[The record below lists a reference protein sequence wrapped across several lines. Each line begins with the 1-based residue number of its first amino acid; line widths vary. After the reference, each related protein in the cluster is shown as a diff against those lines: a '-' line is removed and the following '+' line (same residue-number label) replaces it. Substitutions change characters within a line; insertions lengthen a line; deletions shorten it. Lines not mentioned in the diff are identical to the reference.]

1 MIKSHILF
9 ILHYYLVILFNSFD
23 ILRKNRPFKFNRIVK
38 RAIICDRCDIW
49 RSDMDKK
56 QSIIAKIHGMLVDF
70 ATKYLYTETTE
81 IKDKCFL
88 FVLSLH
94 ILGTL
99 LIIPAMLL
107 VGHYTLGIMYI
118 FMGLSLFIEVFL
130 ISKFKN
136 KIELFEKITCVAC
149 ELIVAPV
156 FFMSGGLSGGGLF
169 FFLTVVVF
177 SFLVLRGSFRICNL
191 VFSTIVMIFTVFLSV
206 KRPDLCT
213 VNGAIVSPEVSAFA
227 NAVSCL
233 ACIFILVAIL
243 SYQLFLHGVQEKQ
256 LEKAKQE
263 AEQANVAKSM
273 FLANMSHEI
282 RTPMGVVIGLSEMIQ
297 HEDNIHAVH
306 DMASNINRTAGML
319 LNVIN
324 DILDF
329 EKISKGKMDIV
340 DTEYFA
346 EEVITDFRTVGAGR
360 AEAKGLKYTVSATKA
375 VPNVLFGDEIRLR
388 QIGTNIINNAIKYT
402 ESGSI
407 DVLVDY
413 DDSREMLIIKVT
425 DTGKGIKAE
434 DLPYIFDSFQRVDV
448 KNNRHIEGT
457 GLGLSITKRLT
468 DAMGGKVSVTSEYG
482 SGSTF
487 IAEVNH
493 KKVENPT
500 ISKDKGQNKEY
511 HLNDVK
517 VLYVDDTKINTIVF
531 NGLLKGTGIDATYA
545 FSGPEALS
553 IVKEKTFDI
562 IFLDYFMPGMDGM
575 ETFKK
580 LRENGTTCPII
591 VITADAVNDAEKR
604 FLDFGFD
611 NYLSK
616 PVQRNDLLNMI
627 EGYTK

>member
-1 MIKSHILF
+1 
-9 ILHYYLVILFNSFD
+9 
-23 ILRKNRPFKFNRIVK
+23 
-38 RAIICDRCDIW
+38 
-49 RSDMDKK
+49 MDSN
-56 QSIIAKIHGMLVDF
+56 QSIIAKIHSLLVSF
-70 ATKYLYTETTE
+70 ATKHLYTDTTE

-88 FVLSLH
+88 FVLNLH
-94 ILGTL
+94 IIGSL

-107 VGHYTLGIMYI
+107 VGHYTLGIMYLFI
-118 FMGLSLFIEVFL
+118 GASLIIEVFL
-130 ISKFKN
+130 ISKFKKN
-136 KIELFEKITCVAC
+136 IEFFEKITCVGC

-156 FFMSGGLSGGGLF
+156 FFLSGGLAGGGLF

-177 SFLVLRGSFRICNL
+177 SYLVLRGTFRKANL
-191 VFSTIVMIFTVFLSV
+191 VFSSLLMIFTVYLSV

-213 VNGAIVSPEVSAFA
+213 VNGTTVSTEVSAFA
-227 NAVSCL
+227 NTISCIS
-233 ACIFILVAIL
+233 CIFILIAIF
-243 SYQLFLHGVQEKQ
+243 SYQLFLYDLQAKQ

-306 DMASNINRTAGML
+306 DMASNVNRTAGML

-340 DTEYFA
+340 DTEYFT
-346 EEVITDFRTVGAGR
+346 EEIITDFRTVGAGR
-360 AEAKGLKYTVSATKA
+360 AEAKGLKYTVSASES
-375 VPNVLFGDEIRLR
+375 VPEVLFGDEIRLR
-388 QIGTNIINNAIKYT
+388 QVGTNIINNAIKYT

-413 DDSREMLIIKVT
+413 DNVREMLIIKVT

-434 DLPYIFDSFQRVDV
+434 DLPFIFDSFQRVDV

-468 DAMGGKVSVTSEYG
+468 EAMGGKVSVTSEYG

-487 IAEVNH
+487 IAEVSH

-500 ISKDKGQNKEY
+500 ISKNKGQTKEY
-511 HLNDVK
+511 HFNDVK

-531 NGLLKGTGIDATYA
+531 NGLLKGSGIDATYA
-545 FSGPEALS
+545 FSGLEALN
-553 IVKEKTFDI
+553 IVKEKAFDI

-591 VITADAVNDAEKR
+591 VITADAVNDAQKR